1 MSRFTRR
8 SFVSGAVAATVSG
21 AVGGIGSEAK
31 AQQANATAQ
40 SAPAGT
46 PSTYCEILRTPDHVT
61 AYADSRQPLAMVR
74 SNSTWR
80 AEGIELRTDVK
91 PGALSIFLAAPGL
104 PITRIHLRWT
114 SPVDASIMIVGD
126 AWERS
131 YGDLAWRSI
140 VSERALPWYFATHA
154 PDGVHSYGVK
164 TAAGALC
171 FWQMDREGI
180 SLWLD
185 VSNGGMGVL
194 LGQREL
200 HAATVLSRKG
210 SSGEQ
215 PLQAIS
221 AFCRSMSPTPR
232 IPQGPIYGTNDW
244 YYAYGKNTAAQIFR
258 DTDLIAS
265 LSPSAGHRPFSVIDA
280 GWEGNSAFPDMT
292 RVAEEIRNRNVR
304 PGIWVRPLE
313 AFKTTPPNQLI
324 PAARF
329 GTRTNRMIELAY
341 DPTIP
346 EALDAALAKI
356 RNPVQWKYELIKH
369 DFSTYDLVGQW
380 GFEMGALP
388 SNPGWHFSDRSKT
401 NAEIIRD
408 FYSAIRKAAGESPL
422 ILGCNTVGHLSAG
435 LFELQRT
442 GDDTSGQA
450 WERTR
455 RMGVNT
461 LAYRL
466 PQHGTFFVQDADCVA
481 ITNAVPWPQTRDWL
495 DLVARSGTALFLSPA
510 PDAIG
515 EEQRAAIR
523 EAFAIAAAADSHGRP
538 LDWLC
543 ETAPQDWQFDSPSS
557 GAPKIQHYNWCGDN
571 GCDPFP
577 I

>member
-8 SFVSGAVAATVSG
+8 SFVGGALAATVASG
-21 AVGGIGSEAK
+21 ASGVAGQPGSKPGVA
-31 AQQANATAQ
+31 AA
-40 SAPAGT
+40 SW
-46 PSTYCEILRTPDHVT
+46 CEILRMPDRVT
-61 AYADSRQPLAMVR
+61 AYAEDSPRAIALAR
-74 SNSTWR
+74 SQSTWR
-80 AEGIELRTDVK
+80 ASGIEVRTEVRT
-91 PGALSIFLAAPGL
+91 GIQSGELSIDLAAAAVPL
-104 PITRIHLRWT
+104 TRIHLRW
-114 SPVDASIMIVGD
+114 SMPVNASVLIMGD

-131 YGDLAWRSI
+131 YGDLAWRGF
-140 VSERALPWYFATHA
+140 VPERAMPWYFATQA
-154 PDGVHSYGVK
+154 ADGVHCYGVR
-164 TAAGALC
+164 TGARALC

-200 HAATVLSRKG
+200 HAATVLARRG
-210 SSGEQ
+210 STGEQ
-215 PLQAIS
+215 PLQAVAS
-221 AFCRSMSPTPR
+221 FCRLLSPHPR
-232 IPQGPIYGTNDW
+232 LPQGPIYGTNDW
-244 YYAYGKNTAAQIFR
+244 YYAYGKNTSAQIYR

-265 LSPSAGHRPFSVIDA
+265 LSLSGGYRPFSVIDM
-280 GWEGNSAFPDMT
+280 GWEGNSTFPDMA
-292 RVAEEIRNRNVR
+292 RVAEEIRRRTVR

-313 AFKTTPPNQLI
+313 APKDANTNLLL

-329 GTRTNRMIELAY
+329 GSRRSRAAELAY

-346 EALDAALAKI
+346 EALEAALARI
-356 RNPVQWKYELIKH
+356 RHPVQWGFELIKH
-369 DFSTYDLVGQW
+369 DFSTYDLLGQW
-380 GFEMGALP
+380 GSEMGAQP
-388 SNPGWHFSDRSKT
+388 TNSGWHFSDRSRT
-401 NAEIIRD
+401 NAEILLD
-408 FYSAIRKAAGESPL
+408 FYTAIRKAAGDSPL

-481 ITNAVPWPQTRDWL
+481 ITKAVPWPQTRDWL

-523 EAFAIAAAADSHGRP
+523 EAFAIAAAGDSHGRA
-538 LDWLC
+538 LDWLS
-543 ETAPQDWQFDSPSS
+543 ETTPQDWRFENGSS
-557 GAPKIQHYNWCGDN
+557 ASSATRHYNWSGEN
-571 GCDPFP
+571 GCDPFSV
-577 I
+577 